1 LAYFTGGIFAKNHRS
16 KLASRDGFKGRE
28 NFLSHI
34 SVILLIQ
41 SLFNWRI
48 RMQAFVLQEGLI

>member
-1 LAYFTGGIFAKNHRS
+1 LAYFKGDIFSKIHRN
-16 KLASRDGFKGRE
+16 KLASRDGFKGLE

-34 SVILLIQ
+34 SVILFIQ